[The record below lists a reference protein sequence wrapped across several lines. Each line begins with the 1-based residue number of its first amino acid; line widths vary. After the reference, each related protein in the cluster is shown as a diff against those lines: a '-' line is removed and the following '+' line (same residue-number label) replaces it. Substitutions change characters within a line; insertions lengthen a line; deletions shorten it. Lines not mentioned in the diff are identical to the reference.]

1 MTVPGVVAKS
11 VPPESADGTLKA
23 IRMGLIWTVSGS
35 SACPASAFHTSL
47 VMRQSLLVLE
57 LQPSGVVPSALK
69 NAFAAWP
76 PTKFL
81 IDPLI
86 SPLIRR

>member
-1 MTVPGVVAKS
+1 MTVSGVVAKS

-23 IRMGLIWTVSGS
+23 IRMGLIWTLSGS

-47 VMRQSLLVLE
+47 VMRQSWLVLE
-57 LQPSGVVPSALK
+57 LQPSAVVPSAWK
-69 NAFAAWP
+69 NTFSTWP

-81 IDPLI
+81 VDPLI
-86 SPLIRR
+86 SPLTRR